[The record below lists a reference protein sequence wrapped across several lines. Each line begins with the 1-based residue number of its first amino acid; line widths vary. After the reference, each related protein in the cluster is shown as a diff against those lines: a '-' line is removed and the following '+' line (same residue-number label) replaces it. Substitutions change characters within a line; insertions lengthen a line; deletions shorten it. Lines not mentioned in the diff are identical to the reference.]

1 MVLIG
6 WRQNKMTRMGYK
18 PFQYISSIFNAGLQR
33 KAKREAVLT
42 GKEEAQMS
50 LFEHIQE
57 LRKHALRAVLWL
69 IAFSVVS
76 FIFMEP
82 LLLFLKRPYES
93 VLTSLKQQGLTQNL
107 SSISIFEVI
116 TVNFK
121 VCFLV
126 GFALSLPFIAR
137 ELWKFI
143 SPALYEKEKK
153 IARLSVIASVTL
165 FYTGISFGFFL
176 IIPYFFSN
184 ALNWAS
190 QYAQVM
196 ITYENYF
203 NSLITMMLIFGAV
216 FEVPVILSLLGLAG
230 LLPSQMLIKNRKI
243 AFLACFIIGA
253 ILSPPD
259 VISLCLVAIPM
270 YFMVELSI
278 YIIKKIEENRNS
290 ILTTNQDHSNP

>member
-1 MVLIG
+1 
-6 WRQNKMTRMGYK
+6 MTRMGFK
-18 PFQYISSIFNAGLQR
+18 PFQYISSLFNAGLQR
-33 KAKREAVLT
+33 KAKREAVLSGT
-42 GKEEAQMS
+42 EAQMS
-50 LFEHIQE
+50 LFEHIQD

-69 IAFSVVS
+69 FAFSVLS
-76 FIFMEP
+76 FVFMEP
-82 LLLFLKRPYES
+82 LLHFLKRPYDS
-93 VLTSLKQQGLTQNL
+93 VLTSLKQQGMTQNL

-137 ELWKFI
+137 EIWKFV

-153 IARLSVIASVTL
+153 IARLSVMASVIL
-165 FYTGISFGFFL
+165 FYAGISFGFFL

-230 LLPSQMLIKNRKI
+230 IIPSQVLIKNRKI

-270 YFMVELSI
+270 YLMVEISI
-278 YIIKKIEENRNS
+278 YVIKKIEENR
-290 ILTTNQDHSNP
+290 ITGDTPDVEHFNP

>member
-1 MVLIG
+1 MS
-6 WRQNKMTRMGYK
+6 RMGFK
-18 PFQYISSIFNAGLQR
+18 PFQYISSIFNVGLQR
-33 KAKREAVLT
+33 KAKREATLS

-69 IAFSVVS
+69 SAFSALS

-82 LLLFLKRPYES
+82 LLHFLKKPYDG
-93 VLTSLKQQGLTQNL
+93 VLNGLKQQGITQNL

-121 VCFLV
+121 VCFLI
-126 GFALSLPFIAR
+126 GFSLSLPFIAY
-137 ELWKFI
+137 EIWKFI

-153 IARLSVIASVTL
+153 IARFSVIASVAL
-165 FYTGISFGFFL
+165 FYAGISFGFFL

-203 NSLITMMLIFGAV
+203 NSLITMMLVFGAV

-230 LLPSQMLIKNRKI
+230 MIPSQALIKNRKI
-243 AFLACFIIGA
+243 AFLSCFIIGA

-259 VISLCLVAIPM
+259 VISLCFVAIPM
-270 YFMVELSI
+270 YLMVEISI
-278 YIIKKIEENRNS
+278 YIIKKIEENRISETQVTIEHQN
-290 ILTTNQDHSNP
+290 L